1 VVREIGQQ
9 TSGGFSKGRS
19 RLARLIKDDFFWQST
34 VVFAASMTGC
44 GFSYLYQIYVGR
56 ALGPEGYG
64 AFGSLFAIFYLLSVF
79 SGAVQAGGARFISKY
94 QATGEKDKIGSFL
107 YGMMKKAAL
116 LGGAGFLVFVLI
128 SSGIASF
135 LKIDSSQ
142 QVVILGTVILF
153 SFLTPATMGALQGLQ
168 RFYLFALLG
177 AMTMGLK
184 LVYGFVLVNQ
194 GYGVS
199 GALGAV
205 TLATFTTFAVSVLFL
220 LPLLRSG
227 RRGNGH
233 NFRELYLYSVPAL
246 LVMMCLAF
254 PSNLDVI
261 LAKHFFEGQEAG
273 LYTAASVMGKI
284 VLFLP
289 GAVAAV
295 MFPKA
300 AEMSILGKSTMKLL
314 NRSLIYT
321 GLLSG
326 AAAATF
332 VIFPD
337 LVGTIFG
344 KTYLGAASIAGIYV
358 VAMAV
363 FSLTWI
369 VAQYCLAVNDLRYTY
384 LLVAFTAVEFLVLA
398 FLHGS
403 VLRMAEILL
412 AVNLLLFVF
421 SYLYVFFGCGISRR
435 EFIGDI
441 DSHAGLQ
448 RRAKDIR

>member
-1 VVREIGQQ
+1 
-9 TSGGFSKGRS
+9 
-19 RLARLIKDDFFWQST
+19 
-34 VVFAASMTGC
+34 M
-44 GFSYLYQIYVGR
+44 
-56 ALGPEGYG
+56 
-64 AFGSLFAIFYLLSVF
+64 
-79 SGAVQAGGARFISKY
+79 
-94 QATGEKDKIGSFL
+94 
-107 YGMMKKAAL
+107 
-116 LGGAGFLVFVLI
+116 
-128 SSGIASF
+128 
-135 LKIDSSQ
+135 
-142 QVVILGTVILF
+142 
-153 SFLTPATMGALQGLQ
+153 
-168 RFYLFALLG
+168 
-177 AMTMGLK
+177 
-184 LVYGFVLVNQ
+184 

-199 GALGAV
+199 GALVAV
-205 TLATFTTFAVSVLFL
+205 TLATLTTFALSVLFL
-220 LPLLRSG
+220 LPFLRSG

-233 NFRELYLYSVPAL
+233 NFRELYLYSMPAL
-246 LVMMCLAF
+246 LIMMCLAF

-273 LYTAASVMGKI
+273 LYTAASVIGKI

-300 AEMSILGKSTMKLL
+300 AKMSILGQDTIKLL
-314 NRSLIYT
+314 NRSIIYT

-332 VIFPD
+332 VVFPG

-344 KTYLGAASIAGIYV
+344 KTYLGAASITSVYV

-384 LLVAFTAVEFLVLA
+384 LLMAFTTVEFLVLA

-403 VLRMAEILL
+403 VLQMAWILL
-412 AVNLLLFVF
+412 VVNLLLFVL

-435 EFIGDI
+435 ECIGDL

-448 RRAKDIR
+448 RGAKDI